1 MMNARKVDEYMSGA
15 TGYDMSWLQL
25 LMVNAAGGFFGNIW
39 IPTREY
45 DPNTDQMSENYTYY
59 NVGLQPNELADL
71 YWTEYSGNY
80 LIGGGS
86 TIDTDYTYLSTRCR
100 AIFKKNLG
108 KYKKLVEL
116 EGLIWNPLWNVDGSE
131 LHQIIE
137 QHANEVT
144 KDTGSGESFK
154 GQHIQDERKVTPYDS
169 SDLKIEYQ
177 ENHTGLDGDKTPSA
191 SSTIGDVTVSSST
204 TAVPSV
210 SESEASAT
218 SNLNVKSH
226 DSFTYSV
233 KVEDTAFGVALA
245 GGDTLHT
252 EKTVRQG
259 NIGVTKTTELIRDAR
274 ETVAFS
280 IIQEFFNDINEVIL
294 VGIWGDYTPE
304 YEKFYHHYV
313 ESQADIDHVEI
324 DSLGH
329 IVKVVPK
336 GESTQITPNQIIFGN
351 RLSGQT

>member
-1 MMNARKVDEYMSGA
+1 MKARRVDEYMSGA

-25 LMVNAAGGFFGNIW
+25 LMTNAAGGFFGNIW
-39 IPTREY
+39 IPTRQY

-59 NVGLQPNELADL
+59 NVGLQPDELADL
-71 YWTEYSGNY
+71 YWTEYSGNH

-86 TIDTDYTYLSTRCR
+86 TIDTDYTYLATRCR

-108 KYKKLVEL
+108 KYKKLVEI

-154 GQHIQDERKVTPYDS
+154 GQHIQDKREVAPYDS
-169 SDLKIEYQ
+169 TGLKTEYQ
-177 ENHTGLDGDKTPSA
+177 ETHVGLDGSKTPAA

-204 TAVPSV
+204 TTAVPSV
-210 SESEASAT
+210 SESEASAN

-233 KVEDTAFGVALA
+233 KVEDTAFGVALT

-259 NIGVTKTTELIRDAR
+259 NIGVTKTTELIEDAR
-274 ETVAFS
+274 RVVAFS

-294 VGIWGDYTPE
+294 VGIYGDYMSPC
-304 YEKFYHHYV
+304 EKFYHHYV
-313 ESQADIDHVEI
+313 ESSAEIDHIEV
-324 DSLGH
+324 DRGGH
-329 IVKVVPK
+329 IVKVVMK
-336 GESTQITPNQIIFGN
+336 GDSTQITPNQIIFAN
-351 RLSGQT
+351 RTSGQT